1 MRMTKPHSAF
11 VLFLITLLWIAS
23 PAAAQWSGSIGVAA
37 AARQV
42 SGSDASF
49 RSQANLRSGFALDE
63 LTLKDGNRFSLSAS
77 GFGNAEP
84 SQTARFDYHFKSPL
98 TLTLA
103 YDRRD
108 AFFSLA
114 DATRSDDWYVA
125 RYNARAVWDGWKA
138 GVFSLDLRQMQ
149 RGGSSIR
156 PYFGLNEQYPVLF
169 GLHDTQREATL
180 RFDTRGYPFRFGVE
194 QTFSRFTRR
203 DRLTPFG
210 GNAIGSDPDTLIGA
224 SSLQN
229 DRQNTP
235 TTRFVLSTLS
245 SDRVEAVIG
254 GIWTPMRLR
263 ATGPVTTTFGINGGN
278 TGSVAFI
285 DDVTSSA
292 SRDVIAGNARV
303 AVRLAPQWLVRFS
316 GNYRDSSTDATLL
329 GTRLIRMI
337 NPQGAQMELTTPLG
351 TTLPR
356 SLFDFTDGNAR
367 LEIERRGEHLTLNAG
382 GIASER
388 TVAGIHRRSS
398 GLTAGVAWRATKWN
412 GAADF
417 EHGTF
422 EKYIFRTDPDKVDRL
437 KLRGGIAIRPTLQL
451 QADGRF
457 ERGSNPSS
465 IAALNHHANF
475 GALDLVWFP
484 KGSDASAG
492 FNISSTQLRTRT
504 DLVLPG
510 NIPGLSEYNLSL
522 LAATAHARYAPGRYA
537 FSGSLTRTRD
547 HGSTWPL
554 NAWNA
559 DARATVRLTKHF
571 DAGIFGNYWSYN
583 ERLASVD
590 DFNATRYG
598 VLLVWRFE

>member
-1 MRMTKPHSAF
+1 MTKPHPAF
-11 VLFLITLLWIAS
+11 VLFPTIFLLFAA
-23 PAAAQWSGSIGVAA
+23 PAAAQWSGSVGVAA

-42 SGSDASF
+42 NGSDVSF
-49 RSQANLRSGFALDE
+49 RSQANLRSGFTLDE
-63 LTLKDGNRFSLSAS
+63 FTLSDAGRFTLSAS

-84 SQTARFDYHFKSPL
+84 SQTARIEYRFQSPL
-98 TLTLA
+98 TLTVSF
-103 YDRRD
+103 DRRD
-108 AFFSLA
+108 AFFNIG
-114 DATRSDDWYVA
+114 DATRTDDWNVM

-138 GVFSLDLRQMQ
+138 GVFTLDLRQMQ
-149 RGGSSIR
+149 RGGSSVR
-156 PYFGLNEQYPVLF
+156 PFFGLNEQYPVRF

-210 GNAIGSDPDTLIGA
+210 GSAIGNDPDTLLETT
-224 SSLQN
+224 SLQN
-229 DRQNTP
+229 ERQNTP
-235 TTRFVLSTLS
+235 TTRFVVSTLS

-263 ATGPVTTTFGINGGN
+263 STGPVTTTFGINGGN
-278 TGSVAFI
+278 AGSVAFI

-292 SRDVIAGNARV
+292 SRDVVAGNARV
-303 AVRLAPQWLVRFS
+303 AVRLAPRWLVRFS

-329 GTRLIRMI
+329 GTRLIRMV
-337 NPQGAQMELTTPLG
+337 NPQGAQTELTTPLG

-356 SLFDFTDGNAR
+356 SIFDFTDGNAR
-367 LEIERRGEHLTLNAG
+367 LDIERRGEHLTLSAG
-382 GIASER
+382 AAGSER
-388 TVAGIHRRSS
+388 TVAGVHRRSS
-398 GLTAGVAWRATKWN
+398 GMTAGIAWRSTKWN

-422 EKYIFRTDPDKVDRL
+422 ERYIFRTDPDKVDRL
-437 KLRGGIAIRPTLQL
+437 KLRAGVAIRPTLQL

-457 ERGSNPSS
+457 ERGSNPAT
-465 IAALNHHANF
+465 IAALDHHANF
-475 GALDLVWFP
+475 GALDLVWLP

-510 NIPGLSEYNLSL
+510 NVAGLSDYNLSL

-559 DARATVRLTKHF
+559 DARATVHLTKHF
-571 DAGIFGNYWSYN
+571 DAGVFGNYWSYN
-583 ERLASVD
+583 ERFASID